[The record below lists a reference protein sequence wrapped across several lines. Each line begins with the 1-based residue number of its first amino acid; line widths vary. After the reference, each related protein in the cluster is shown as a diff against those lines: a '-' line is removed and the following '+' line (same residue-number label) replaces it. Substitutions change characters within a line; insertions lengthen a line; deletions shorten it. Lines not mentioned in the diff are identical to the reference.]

1 MTDQPAYELPRR
13 HFLAAAAAF
22 VASMNMT
29 KAETPLAPPDR
40 QPPHVKVPEPPA
52 RKVGVAI
59 VGLGQLALEEVMPAF
74 GECRIAHPVALVSG
88 HPDKAKKVAGVYGV
102 NRDHIYDYKNYDKLV
117 DNDAVDVIYIILPN
131 SMHAEYTIRGLQ
143 AGKHVLCEK
152 PMAASVKEAEEM
164 IAAAD
169 KAKRQLMIAYRLRY
183 EPFNMKAI
191 ELCRKGE
198 LGKLKLL
205 TACNGQ
211 DVPAPNIRLSKA
223 LAGGPLSDVGIY
235 CINAFRYLTGEEP
248 TEVTGMSHQP
258 KDDPR
263 FREVPESVAFTL
275 RFPSGAI
282 GSGDCSFGIGV
293 SRHFRV
299 QGSENILD
307 LEDAFAYRGQRMFLR
322 KEKEHS
328 ELKLEPVNHFAA
340 EMDDFAECILSGKAT
355 RTPGA
360 EGLADM
366 RVMAA
371 IEEAIKSGR
380 TEQVKQNS

>member
-1 MTDQPAYELPRR
+1 MTDQPANELHRR

-22 VASMNMT
+22 LASTTMNR
-29 KAETPLAPPDR
+29 ADTPLAPPEK

-52 RKVGVAI
+52 RRVGWAI

-74 GECRIAHPVALVSG
+74 AQCRLARPVALVSG
-88 HPDKAKKVAGVYGV
+88 HPDKAKKVAGVYDI
-102 NRDHIYDYKNYDKLV
+102 NPDNIYDYKSYDKLA
-117 DNDAVDVIYIILPN
+117 DNPAVDVIYIILPN
-131 SMHAEYTIRGLQ
+131 SMHAEYTVRGVQ

-191 ELCRKGE
+191 DLCRKGD

-248 TEVTGMSHQP
+248 IEVTGMSHQP

-282 GSGDCSFGIGV
+282 ASGDCSFGIAE
-293 SRHFRV
+293 SRRFRV
-299 QGSENILD
+299 QGSDSILD
-307 LEDAFAYRGQRMFLR
+307 LEDAFGYRGQRMFLR
-322 KEKEHS
+322 KKKEHS
-328 ELKLEPVNHFAA
+328 EFKLEPVNHFAA
-340 EMDDFAECILSGKAT
+340 EMDDFSECILSGKAT

-371 IEEAIKSGR
+371 ITEAIESGHA
-380 TEQVKQNS
+380 VKVKR